1 MPDRPLKVVGFAGSL
16 RKASLNK
23 MLLEAA
29 VRVAPEGMSIA
40 ELDIRDVPLY
50 NGDIDGEGAP
60 QPVLDLKQSIGDAD
74 GLLIV
79 TPEYNWGIPAVTKNV
94 IDWASRRQS
103 PPGNV
108 LMDKPVSIMSISAGF
123 GIGAYT
129 RGQLRAVLISPRAV
143 PMPYGDVGVS
153 GGMANFDEE
162 GNLIDEGVR
171 DRLVEN
177 LTAFA
182 DWIRKVSPNGA

>member
-1 MPDRPLKVVGFAGSL
+1 MPGSPLKVVGFAGSL
-16 RKASLNK
+16 RRASLNR
-23 MLLEAA
+23 MLLGAA
-29 VRVAPEGMSIA
+29 IGVAPEGMSIE

-60 QPVLDLKQSIGDAD
+60 QPVLDLKQSIADAD

-108 LMDKPVSIMSISAGF
+108 LMDKPVSIMSISAGL

-129 RGQLRAVLISPRAV
+129 RGQLRSVLISPRGV

-153 GGMANFDEE
+153 GGMSNFDEE
-162 GNLIDEGVR
+162 GNLVDEDVR

-182 DWIRKVSPNGA
+182 DWIRRVSSNGA

>member
-60 QPVLDLKQSIGDAD
+60 QPVLDLKQSIGKAD

-162 GNLIDEGVR
+162 GNLIDEEVR
-171 DRLVEN
+171 DRIVEN

-182 DWIRKVSPNGA
+182 DWIRKVSPNCA

>member
-1 MPDRPLKVVGFAGSL
+1 MPDSPLKVVGFAGSL
-16 RKASLNK
+16 RRASLNR
-23 MLLEAA
+23 LLLGAA
-29 VRVAPEGMSIA
+29 IRLAPEGMSIE
-40 ELDIRDVPLY
+40 ELDIREIPLY
-50 NGDIDGEGAP
+50 NGDLDGEDAP
-60 QPVLDLKQSIGDAD
+60 QAVLDLKQAVGDAD

-79 TPEYNWGIPAVTKNV
+79 TPEYNWGLPAVTKNV
-94 IDWASRRQS
+94 IDWASRQQS

-108 LMDKPVSIMSISAGF
+108 LIDKPVDIMSISAGL

-129 RGQLRAVLISPRAV
+129 RGQARAVLISPRGV

-162 GNLIDEGVR
+162 GNLVNEGVR
-171 DRLVEN
+171 DRVIEN

-182 DWIRKVSPNGA
+182 DWIRRVSSNGA